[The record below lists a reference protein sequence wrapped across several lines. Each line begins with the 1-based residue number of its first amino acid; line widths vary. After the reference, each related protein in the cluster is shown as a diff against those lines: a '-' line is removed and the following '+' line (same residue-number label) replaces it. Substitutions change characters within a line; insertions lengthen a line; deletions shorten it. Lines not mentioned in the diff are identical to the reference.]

1 LSVVDAVTDR
11 PATPAD
17 SSPDQAGREIVISAQ
32 HVGKRFMSGGI
43 RATSLKERL
52 VSRRHRN
59 AKDGGGAEAFWALRD
74 VTTEIPRG
82 QTVGLIGANG
92 SGKSTLLKVLAGILR
107 TTEGEVAVKGRIASL
122 LELGAGFN
130 GELSG
135 RDNVYLNASLLG
147 LTHAETD
154 KLFDSIVDFAE
165 LRHKIDDEVKHYSS
179 GQYVRLGFAVA
190 VHVDPD
196 ILLVDEVLAVGDEAF
211 QRKCLARIQ
220 DFRRQGRTILFVSH
234 ALELVESVC
243 DRVLVL
249 RSGELV
255 FDGEPATGT
264 ELLRE
269 QLRGGPLDAPTRQSP
284 VQPTGVSFHADDG
297 SRMHFMPD
305 ETLIVKVDLDVDG
318 EQAQQVD
325 LQVAV
330 VGAQE
335 IPVWVM
341 RSPGTLTL
349 TPGACSIDFVVPA
362 LPELQGAFAVRV
374 EISDPT
380 TGSPLAT
387 CRFPDIFS
395 VNGHQPAGLLAVPYD
410 VRTDV

>member
-1 LSVVDAVTDR
+1 VTVVDAVTDR
-11 PATPAD
+11 PAAATG
-17 SSPDQAGREIVISAQ
+17 PDPDRGDRDVVISAR
-32 HVGKRFMSGGI
+32 HVGKRFTSGGV

-52 VSRRHRN
+52 VSKRHRHS
-59 AKDGGGAEAFWALRD
+59 KEGDAFWALRD
-74 VTTEIPRG
+74 VTTDIPRG

-107 TTEGEVAVKGRIASL
+107 VSEGEVDVQGRIASL

-154 KLFDSIVDFAE
+154 ELFDSIVEFAE

-220 DFRRQGRTILFVSH
+220 EFRRQGRTILFVSH
-234 ALELVESVC
+234 SLEMVENVC

-249 RSGELV
+249 RNGELV
-255 FDGEPATGT
+255 FDGEPAAGA

-269 QLRGGPLDAPTRQSP
+269 QLRGGRPLDAPTRQAP
-284 VQPTGVSFHADDG
+284 VQPTSVAFRGEAG
-297 SRMHFMPD
+297 PKMHFQPA
-305 ETLIVKVDLDVDG
+305 ETLTVEVQLEVTA
-318 EQAQQVD
+318 EQAQQID
-325 LQVAV
+325 LQAVV

-335 IPVWVM
+335 MPIWVM
-341 RSPGTLTL
+341 QAPGTLTL
-349 TPGACSIDFVVPA
+349 APGSSTIDFVVPS

-374 EISDPT
+374 EVSDPA
-380 TGSPLAT
+380 TGSLLAS

-395 VNGHQPAGLLAVPYD
+395 VNGCQPAGLLAVPYD
-410 VRTDV
+410 VRTGG

>member
-1 LSVVDAVTDR
+1 
-11 PATPAD
+11 
-17 SSPDQAGREIVISAQ
+17 
-32 HVGKRFMSGGI
+32 MSGSM

-52 VSRRHRN
+52 VSRRHRH
-59 AKDGGGAEAFWALRD
+59 AKDGEAFWALKD
-74 VTTEIPRG
+74 VSTEIPAG

-107 TTEGEVAVKGRIASL
+107 VTEGEVDVQGRIASL

-147 LTHAETD
+147 LTRAETD
-154 KLFDSIVDFAE
+154 ELFDSIVDFAE

-220 DFRRQGRTILFVSH
+220 EFRRQGRTILFVSH
-234 ALELVESVC
+234 SLELVETVC

-249 RSGELV
+249 QNGELV

-264 ELLRE
+264 ELLRD
-269 QLRGGPLDAPTRQSP
+269 QLRGARLDAPTRPSP
-284 VQPTGVSFHADDG
+284 VQPTAVSFHAEDG
-297 SRMHFMPD
+297 PRMHFQPG
-305 ETLIVKVDLDVDG
+305 ETLTVVVELEVAG
-318 EQAQQVD
+318 EQAQQIE
-325 LQVAV
+325 LQAVV

-335 IPVWVM
+335 LPIWVM
-341 RSPGTLTL
+341 SALGTLTVA
-349 TPGACSIDFVVPA
+349 PGSCSIDFVVPS

-374 EISDPT
+374 EISDPK
-380 TGSPLAT
+380 TGRLQAT

-395 VNGHQPAGLLAVPYD
+395 VNGRQPAGLLAVPYD
-410 VRTDV
+410 VRTVE

>member
-1 LSVVDAVTDR
+1 MVDAVTDR
-11 PATPAD
+11 PATPTGAR
-17 SSPDQAGREIVISAQ
+17 PDAPGREIVISARQ
-32 HVGKRFMSGGI
+32 VGKRFMSGGV

-52 VSRRHRN
+52 VSRRHRHS
-59 AKDGGGAEAFWALRD
+59 KEGEAFWALRD
-74 VTTEIPRG
+74 VTTDIPAG

-107 TTEGEVAVKGRIASL
+107 VSEGEVDVQGRIASL

-130 GELSG
+130 GELTG

-154 KLFDSIVDFAE
+154 ALFDSIVDFAE

-220 DFRRQGRTILFVSH
+220 EFRRQGRTILFVSH
-234 ALELVESVC
+234 SLELVETVC

-249 RSGELV
+249 RNGELV

-269 QLRGGPLDAPTRQSP
+269 QLRGGRPLDAPAQQSP
-284 VQPTGVSFHADDG
+284 VQPTGVSFRAEDGPRAGGRGHEHRTRDETAHLHGPIVANRHLTSWEGMPPGGPG
-297 SRMHFMPD
+297 SRRAYQTISPTRFTSERPILTARPTQS
-305 ETLIVKVDLDVDG
+305 TLQSTAPGAVK
-318 EQAQQVD
+318 
-325 LQVAV
+325 
-330 VGAQE
+330 
-335 IPVWVM
+335 IH
-341 RSPGTLTL
+341 SPSTALTL
-349 TPGACSIDFVVPA
+349 QT
-362 LPELQGAFAVRV
+362 AVR
-374 EISDPT
+374 T
-380 TGSPLAT
+380 
-387 CRFPDIFS
+387 
-395 VNGHQPAGLLAVPYD
+395 
-410 VRTDV
+410 

>member
-1 LSVVDAVTDR
+1 
-11 PATPAD
+11 
-17 SSPDQAGREIVISAQ
+17 
-32 HVGKRFMSGGI
+32 
-43 RATSLKERL
+43 
-52 VSRRHRN
+52 
-59 AKDGGGAEAFWALRD
+59 
-74 VTTEIPRG
+74 
-82 QTVGLIGANG
+82 
-92 SGKSTLLKVLAGILR
+92 VLAGILR
-107 TTEGEVAVKGRIASL
+107 VTEGEVDVQGRIASL

-154 KLFDSIVDFAE
+154 ELFDSIVDFAE

-220 DFRRQGRTILFVSH
+220 EFRRQGRTILFVSH
-234 ALELVESVC
+234 SLELVETVC

-249 RSGELV
+249 KNGELV
-255 FDGEPATGT
+255 FDGEPSVGT

-269 QLRGGPLDAPTRQSP
+269 QLKGGPLDAPARQSP
-284 VQPTGVSFHADDG
+284 VQPTAVSFHADDG
-297 SRMHFMPD
+297 PRMHFQPG
-305 ETLIVKVDLDVDG
+305 ESLTVEVQLEVAG
-318 EQAQQVD
+318 EQAQQIE
-325 LQVAV
+325 LQAVV

-335 IPVWVM
+335 MPVWVM
-341 RSPGTLTL
+341 PAPGTLTL
-349 TPGACSIDFVVPA
+349 NPGSSSIDFVVPS
-362 LPELQGAFAVRV
+362 LPELQGAFAVRI
-374 EISDPT
+374 EISDPLT
-380 TGSPLAT
+380 SSLLAA

-395 VNGHQPAGLLAVPYD
+395 VNGRQAAGLLAVPYD
-410 VRTDV
+410 VRTVE

>member
-1 LSVVDAVTDR
+1 VVDAVTDR
-11 PATPAD
+11 PATPTGAR
-17 SSPDQAGREIVISAQ
+17 PDAPGREIVISARQ
-32 HVGKRFMSGGI
+32 VGKRFMSGGV

-52 VSRRHRN
+52 VSRRHRHS
-59 AKDGGGAEAFWALRD
+59 KEGEAFWALRD
-74 VTTEIPRG
+74 VTTDIPAG

-107 TTEGEVAVKGRIASL
+107 VSEGEVDVQGRIASL

-130 GELSG
+130 GELTG

-154 KLFDSIVDFAE
+154 ALFDSIVDFAE

-220 DFRRQGRTILFVSH
+220 EFRRQGRTILFVSH
-234 ALELVESVC
+234 SLELVETVC

-249 RSGELV
+249 RNGELV

-269 QLRGGPLDAPTRQSP
+269 QLRGGRPLDAPAQQSP
-284 VQPTGVSFHADDG
+284 VQPTGVSFRAEDG
-297 SRMHFMPD
+297 PRMHFQPD
-305 ETLIVKVDLDVDG
+305 ETLTVEVQLEVAG
-318 EQAQQVD
+318 EQAQQID
-325 LQVAV
+325 LQAVV

-335 IPVWVM
+335 MPIWVM
-341 RSPGTLTL
+341 SSPGTLTL
-349 TPGACSIDFVVPA
+349 TPGSCSIDFVVPA

-374 EISDPT
+374 EVSDPT
-380 TGSPLAT
+380 SGSLLAS

-395 VNGHQPAGLLAVPYD
+395 VNGRQPAGLLAVPYD
-410 VRTDV
+410 VRTVE